1 MNFAMR
7 SFLGY
12 FVLLALVLGLSIN
25 WILEQI
31 HRPMSQSKELMLVDT
46 ANLLAEFA
54 LPHMLDNTIVTGDFA
69 QHIRRYSARQ
79 QNASIYGAVK
89 QGAGLRVYITNIEGI
104 VIFDSAEVEV
114 GKDYSQWR
122 DVYLTLRG
130 QYGARSSPSAP
141 GSVHSVMHV
150 GAPIMNNGRIIGTLT
165 VSAPNE
171 TLDPF
176 VRWAKKRILESTVSL
191 TVIALIVGLLLALWT
206 GRGVRQLARY
216 ASATSEG
223 QRVPLPSV
231 GGRELQHLAHAIDNM
246 RQKLDGKAY
255 VENYVQLLTHELKS
269 PLSGIRGAA
278 ELLQD
283 PLSPDIHQK
292 LIENIE
298 SDAGRMQA
306 IIDNLLLLAR
316 LEHQQALKAPNLINV
331 KELFEAA
338 LKSRTATAQ
347 QKQISMSLE
356 VDDAIATMGDRFLL
370 EQAIGNLLDNALDF
384 TPTGGEIHL
393 SADMAQEA
401 GCVIRI
407 HNSGPAIPD
416 YALPRLFE
424 RFYSLPRPDNQKKGT
439 GLGLVLVKEVAHL
452 HQGHISLHNV
462 ASGGV
467 EARLTLH
474 THSTESS

>member
-46 ANLLAEFA
+46 ANMLAEFA
-54 LPHMLDNTIVTGDFA
+54 LPHMLNNTIATGDFA
-69 QHIRRYSARQ
+69 RHIQRYSARQ
-79 QNASIYGAVK
+79 QNASIYGAIK
-89 QGAGLRVYITNIEGI
+89 LGAGLRVYITNIEGL
-104 VIFDSAEVEV
+104 VIFDSAGLEA

-150 GAPIMNNGRIIGTLT
+150 GAPIVNNGRIIGALT

-176 VRWAKKRILESTVSL
+176 VQWAKKRILESTVSL
-191 TVIALIVGLLLALWT
+191 TGIALVVGLLLALWT

-216 ASATSEG
+216 AAATSEG
-223 QRVPLPSV
+223 LRVPLPSV
-231 GGRELQHLAHAIDNM
+231 SGRELQHLARAIDNM

-278 ELLQD
+278 ELLQE
-283 PLSPDIHQK
+283 PLSPDIQQK
-292 LIENIE
+292 LLGNID
-298 SDAGRMQA
+298 SDVGRMQA
-306 IIDNLLLLAR
+306 IIDNLLLLAK
-316 LEHQQALKAPNLINV
+316 LEHQQALKAPASIHL
-331 KELFEAA
+331 KALLEAA
-338 LKSRTATAQ
+338 MKSRTPAAQ
-347 QKQISMSLE
+347 HKQIAMTLTADEALE
-356 VDDAIATMGDRFLL
+356 TIGDPFLL
-370 EQAIGNLLDNALDF
+370 EQAIGNLLDNAIDF
-384 TPTGGEIHL
+384 TPTGGQIQVSTE
-393 SADMAQEA
+393 SSPAP

-424 RFYSLPRPDNQKKGT
+424 RFYSLPRPDTHKKGT
-439 GLGLVLVKEVAHL
+439 GLGLVLVKEVALL
-452 HQGHISLHNV
+452 HQGQISLHNV
-462 ASGGV
+462 ATGGV
-467 EARLTLH
+467 EARLALH
-474 THSTESS
+474 TNSTAAS

>member
-46 ANLLAEFA
+46 AHLLAEFA
-54 LPHMLDNTIVTGDFA
+54 LPHMLANTIASGEFA
-69 QHIRRYSARQ
+69 TNIQRYTARQ
-79 QNASIYGAVK
+79 QNASIYGALK

-104 VIFDSAEVEV
+104 VIFDSAGREV

-141 GSVHSVMHV
+141 GSIHSVMHV
-150 GAPIMNNGRIIGTLT
+150 GAPILNNGRIIGALT

-176 VRWAKKRILESTVSL
+176 VQWAKRRILESTISL
-191 TVIALIVGLLLALWT
+191 TIIALVVGLLLALWT

-216 ASATSEG
+216 AIATSEG
-223 QRVPLPSV
+223 QRVPLPPVS
-231 GGRELQHLAHAIDNM
+231 GRELQHLASAIDDM

-278 ELLQD
+278 ELLQE
-283 PLSPDIHQK
+283 PLAPDVQHK
-292 LIENIE
+292 LLGNID
-298 SDAGRMQA
+298 SDVGRMQS
-306 IIDNLLLLAR
+306 IIDNLLLLAK
-316 LEHQQALKAPNLINV
+316 LEHQQSLKATTTINV
-331 KELFEAA
+331 TTLLDTAVQ
-338 LKSRTATAQ
+338 SRTPLARH
-347 QKQISMSLE
+347 KQVSIALVADE
-356 VDDAIATMGDRFLL
+356 TIETTGDAFLL
-370 EQAIGNLLDNALDF
+370 AQAIGNLLDNALDF
-384 TPTGGEIHL
+384 TPVGGAIRITAE
-393 SADMAQEA
+393 SAAA
-401 GCVIRI
+401 PACVIRI

-424 RFYSLPRPDNQKKGT
+424 RFYSLPRPDTHKKGT
-439 GLGLVLVKEVAHL
+439 GLGLVLVKEVALL
-452 HQGHISLHNV
+452 HQGHIQLQNAV
-462 ASGGV
+462 NGGV
-467 EARLTLH
+467 EACLALH
-474 THSTESS
+474 TNSTVSS